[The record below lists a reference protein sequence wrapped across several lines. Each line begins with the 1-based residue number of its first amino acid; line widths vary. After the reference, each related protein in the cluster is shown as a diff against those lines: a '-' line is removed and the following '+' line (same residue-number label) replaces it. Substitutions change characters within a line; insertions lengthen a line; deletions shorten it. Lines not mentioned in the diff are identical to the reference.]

1 MSHQMMTPRRDFWR
15 FASVIRLQIPTPVL
29 LLAVSILA
37 VLLAAALLFEP
48 RPAAIRNL
56 PPATQAP
63 PAEPVGNGQ
72 FRFVPTSARITPG
85 VRYRLKI
92 FTHCGL
98 DYPLAVDFDG
108 TFWDPGGPRLSGGS
122 PPAGYRNPF
131 DEGIMTLI
139 SPTQARYQ
147 SQGGVVTSFTRH
159 SGPRVAGLCS

>member
-1 MSHQMMTPRRDFWR
+1 MTPPRRDFWR
-15 FASVIRLQIPTPVL
+15 FASVIRLQIPTRAL

-37 VLLAAALLFEP
+37 VLLAAALVFEP
-48 RPAAIRNL
+48 GPAAIRTL
-56 PPATQAP
+56 PPPTQAG

-72 FRFVPTSARITPG
+72 FRFVPKSARITSG
-85 VRYRLKI
+85 VRYRLTI

-98 DYPLAVDFDG
+98 DYPIAVDFDG
-108 TFWDPGGPRLSGGS
+108 SFWDPSGPNLSGGN
-122 PPAGYRNPF
+122 PPPGYRNPF

-139 SPTQARYQ
+139 SPTRARYQ